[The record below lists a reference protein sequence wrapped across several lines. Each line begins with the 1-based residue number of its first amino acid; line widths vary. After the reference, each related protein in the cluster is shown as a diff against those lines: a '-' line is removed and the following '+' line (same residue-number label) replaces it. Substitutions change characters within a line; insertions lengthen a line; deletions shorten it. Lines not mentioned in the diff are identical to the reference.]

1 MSTNIGINSFVL
13 LSSLLLVISSYVSA
27 VVDINTTSGVVRGQT
42 IHIQTKLLDAKIDQW
57 LGIPYAEPPVGD
69 LRFTYP
75 VPYKYRK
82 DVIDAT
88 KAKSSCMQPFSETE
102 RHLYGD
108 LTLSE
113 DCLFINIWRPTSI
126 PPTNKQEAASRDDD
140 NLKPVMF
147 WIHGG
152 SLKTGSIFG
161 KIYNGSALAA
171 QGVVVVSVN
180 YRLGQFG
187 FLFGDSEQAPGN
199 VGFYDQLLGMKW
211 VRDNIQRFG
220 GDRDRVTIFGQSA
233 GSWSVMEHILSP
245 KSKGLFRRAIM
256 QSGSLM
262 YNKDRDVV
270 SKPEALK
277 VALEIA
283 VLNKC
288 FDPNQWIQ
296 CLRRVSA
303 DQLTKLTGSLAA
315 SPVYDTPF
323 LPMRAQL
330 AFEKNLYNSDIDLMA
345 GVTAGEGH
353 ELVKLLLDKNSTVTV
368 VGFKLAVQLLSNI
381 YHNIDV
387 NKISDF
393 YLKNI
398 SPWDSPAMLN
408 QFGKLAGDLILKCP
422 TYLFAKQLA
431 AKHLKPETN
440 VYFYEL
446 TYGSQWFDQLIG
458 CNPKVDGVCHSSDI
472 PFVWGL
478 PLLDPVGYTQDD
490 YTLAQWTLKWWTDF
504 AKTGKLDSN
513 WAQMLS
519 ATETNVKDWNPRNI
533 TKMLE
538 HVFDDTCDGVW
549 KSYFL

>member
-1 MSTNIGINSFVL
+1 
-13 LSSLLLVISSYVSA
+13 YVSA

-75 VPYKYRK
+75 VPYKHTK
-82 DVIDAT
+82 DIIDAT
-88 KAKSSCMQPFSETE
+88 KAKSSCMQSFTDND
-102 RHLYGD
+102 RLQYGN
-108 LTLSE
+108 LTFSE
-113 DCLFINIWRPTSI
+113 DCLFMNIWRQTPPSPTTKLNNHISHM
-126 PPTNKQEAASRDDD
+126 
-140 NLKPVMF
+140 KPVMF

-152 SLKTGSIFG
+152 SLVSGSIFTDL
-161 KIYNGSALAA
+161 YNGSALAA

-187 FLFGDSEQAPGN
+187 FMYGASDEAPGN
-199 VGFYDQLLGMKW
+199 VGFYDQQLGLKW
-211 VRDNIQRFG
+211 VRDNIHRFG

-233 GSWSVMEHILSP
+233 GSWSVMSHILSP
-245 KSKGLFRRAIM
+245 LSSGLFRRAIM
-256 QSGSLM
+256 ESGSWM

-270 SKPEALK
+270 SKQESLK
-277 VALEIA
+277 VSRDIA
-283 VLNKC
+283 VSFGCRLFIN
-288 FDPNQWIQ
+288 WIQ

-303 DQLTKLTGSLAA
+303 DQLAKLTGDLPA
-315 SPVYDTPF
+315 SPVYGTPI

-330 AFEKNLYNSDIDLMA
+330 AFKRKFYNTDIDLLA
-345 GVTAGEGH
+345 GVAANEGN
-353 ELVKLLLDKNSTVTV
+353 ELVKLFLQLNIPVCVDS
-368 VGFKLAVQLLSNI
+368 FKLAVRLLDGI

-387 NKISDF
+387 DKVTGF

-398 SPWDSPAMLN
+398 NPWDSRTILN
-408 QFGKLAGDLILKCP
+408 RFGDMAGDLILKCP
-422 TYLFAKQLA
+422 TYLFAKLV
-431 AKHLKPETN
+431 AKHRKSVNN

-446 TYGSQWFDQLIG
+446 TYASDWFGRRIG
-458 CNPKVDGVCHSSDI
+458 CDPKIDGICHSSDI

-478 PLLDPVGYTQDD
+478 PFIYPFGYTQDD

-504 AKTGKLDSN
+504 AKTGQLDSD

-519 ATETNVKDWNPRNI
+519 ATETNVKDLNPRNM
-533 TKMLE
+533 TKIMQ

-549 KSYFL
+549 QSYFV